1 MDTTT
6 ARGFAAKVAWY
17 GHQSGRGVAPAVI
30 AEAIELG
37 LIREVP
43 RLGGYTA
50 TKAGNAAEFGAEF
63 AEFAAR

>member
-6 ARGFAAKVAWY
+6 ARGFAAKVAWH
-17 GHQSGRGVAPAVI
+17 GHQSGRGVAPDVI
-30 AEAIELG
+30 AEAIALG

-50 TKAGNAAEFGAEF
+50 TKAANAAEFGDKF
-63 AEFAAR
+63 ADWAAR